1 MTNIEIIF
9 DNETWYYDAIIL
21 EKWIA
26 TQWKSL
32 DEVIK
37 NIWEAYSLS
46 REKSF
51 SLNKFNI
58 SFNEDTYVN
67 I

>member
-9 DNETWYYDAIIL
+9 DNETGYYDAIIL
-21 EKWIA
+21 EKGIA
-26 TQWKSL
+26 TQGKSL
-32 DEVIK
+32 DEVVK
-37 NIWEAYSLS
+37 NIGEAYSLS